1 MLEQNIEQNKV
12 YDAAIVG
19 AGPAGVSCAV
29 WLARLGLAPVLLDA
43 AAEVGGLCRR
53 NPFPEDW
60 NASLPGVSGAQ
71 VADNLA
77 RSLELAG
84 VPLRLSCRVYSIRR
98 ETGPRA
104 GQEAGQEAA
113 GQQTGQQPGEPA
125 GEQAGQGGAAF
136 KVACGADSTLL
147 SCRHVVLAS
156 GVRARGLP
164 DAVAA
169 PAGRILVG
177 PGERIVAQDF
187 RGLHVAVLG
196 GGDNAFENALY
207 VAGRGAASV
216 RVYARHVRAQ
226 QQFVRR
232 LAPQQVA
239 VGPYQVDPASLSVDG
254 QAYDMLL
261 VFYGWE
267 PCVDFT
273 DGLDL
278 RRTPAG
284 FIATDAATAQTS
296 CQGIYAIGEVAQRQH
311 PCVVTALADGVTAAK
326 AIQARIEGGDAA
338 RGGTG
343 MPAAA
348 GGWHY

>member
-1 MLEQNIEQNKV
+1 MQEQNRV

-19 AGPAGVSCAV
+19 AGPAGASCAV

-43 AAEVGGLCRR
+43 AGSVGGLCRR

-60 NASLPGVSGAQ
+60 NASLPGVSGDQ

-77 RSLELAG
+77 RSLELAA
-84 VPLRLSCRVYSIRR
+84 VPLRLSCRVRR
-98 ETGPRA
+98 IQREGGQASGRESA
-104 GQEAGQEAA
+104 GF
-113 GQQTGQQPGEPA
+113 T
-125 GEQAGQGGAAF
+125 
-136 KVACGADSTLL
+136 VACDDGSKL

-164 DAVAA
+164 GAVAA

-177 PGERIVAQDF
+177 PGELIVAQDF

-239 VGPYQVDPASLSVDG
+239 VGPYQVDPALLSVDG
-254 QAYDMLL
+254 RAYDMLL

-278 RRTPAG
+278 RHTPVG

-296 CQGIYAIGEVAQRQH
+296 CDGVYAIGEVAQRQH